1 MERITSSRTTMIAI
15 GGALLAII
23 GAFLAW
29 ATVTGEAKEILEAA
43 NQSTSVTGWD
53 GDDGVIVVFAAIAL
67 VALAMF
73 LKDRARQIGMIA
85 AAGIIVLVC
94 VFNYFD
100 ITGEEIPF
108 VDGGFSVGIGLYL
121 SLIGGAVG
129 LAAAFLKD

>member
-1 MERITSSRTTMIAI
+1 MIAI

-29 ATVTGEAKEILEAA
+29 ATVTGEAKTILEQAG
-43 NQSTSVTGWD
+43 QSTSVTGWD
-53 GDDGVIVVFAAIAL
+53 GDDGVIVVFAA
-67 VALAMF
+67 VALAAMAIG
-73 LKDRARQIGMIA
+73 LKERSRQIGMIA

-94 VFNYFD
+94 VFNFFD